1 MIYRTAT
8 EKDFPQ
14 LAEMRWDFRQES
26 GEEIAV
32 VEKSEF
38 IEKCLE
44 FLQNESTSFVYW
56 IAEND
61 GEIVSHIFVNRI
73 KLVPR
78 PCRIKDSFAYLTNT
92 YTKPEFRGKGI
103 GAELLQK
110 VIEWAK
116 DEDFELILVY
126 PSEESISFYGRLG
139 FENDKEVLKLTLRN
153 Y

>member
-1 MIYRTAT
+1 MIYRAAT

-26 GEEIAV
+26 SEEMAV
-32 VEKSEF
+32 VGKPEF
-38 IEKCLE
+38 IEKCLN
-44 FLQNESTSFVYW
+44 FLQTESGNYVYW

-78 PCRIKDSFAYLTNT
+78 PCRINDSFAYVTNT

-103 GAELLQK
+103 GAELLQR
-110 VIEWAK
+110 VIDWAK
-116 DEDFELILVY
+116 EEDFELLLVY
-126 PSEESISFYGRLG
+126 PSEESINFYRRLG
-139 FENDKEVLKLTLRN
+139 FENDKEVMKLVLRN

>member
-8 EKDFPQ
+8 ENDFPQ

-32 VEKSEF
+32 VEKDEF

-44 FLQNESTSFVYW
+44 FLQSEVENYTYW

-61 GEIVSHIFVNRI
+61 GKIVSHIFVHQI

-78 PCRIKDSFAYLTNT
+78 PCRINDSFAYLTNT
-92 YTKPEFRGKGI
+92 YTKPEFRGQRI
-103 GAELLQK
+103 GAKLLQN
-110 VIEWAK
+110 VINWGK
-116 DEDFELILVY
+116 SEDFELLLVY
-126 PSEESISFYGRLG
+126 PSEESVNFYGRLG
-139 FENDKEVLKLTLRN
+139 FENDREVLKLVLRD

>member
-1 MIYRTAT
+1 MIFRTAT
-8 EKDFPQ
+8 EKDFSQ

-26 GEEIAV
+26 GEEIAII
-32 VEKSEF
+32 EKSEF
-38 IEKCLE
+38 IENCLD
-44 FLQNESTSFVYW
+44 FLRNESASYTYW

-78 PCRIKDSFAYLTNT
+78 PCRLEDSFAYLTNT

-103 GAELLQK
+103 GAKLLQN
-110 VIEWAK
+110 VIDWAK
-116 DEDFELILVY
+116 DEDFELLLVY
-126 PSEESISFYGRLG
+126 PSEEAITFYGRLG
-139 FENDKEVLKLTLRN
+139 FENDKEVLKLVLRD

>member
-26 GEEIAV
+26 GEEIAI
-32 VEKSEF
+32 VEKAEF
-38 IEKCLE
+38 IENCLE
-44 FLQNESTSFVYW
+44 FLQKESANYTYW
-56 IAEND
+56 LAEND
-61 GEIVSHIFVNRI
+61 GEIVSHIFVHRI

-78 PCRIKDSFAYLTNT
+78 PCRIEDSFAYLTNT
-92 YTKPEFRGKGI
+92 YTKPAFRGKGI
-103 GAELLQK
+103 GAELLRK

-116 DEDFELILVY
+116 GEDFELLLVY
-126 PSEESISFYGRLG
+126 PSEESVNFYRRSG
-139 FENDKEVLKLTLRN
+139 FENDDEVLKLVLRN

>member
-8 EKDFPQ
+8 EKDFPH

-32 VEKSEF
+32 VEKAEF
-38 IEKCLE
+38 IENCLE
-44 FLQNESTSFVYW
+44 FLRNETENYTYW

-61 GEIVSHIFVNRI
+61 GKIVSHIFIHRI

-92 YTKPEFRGKGI
+92 YTKREFRGKGI

-110 VIEWAK
+110 VIEWTK
-116 DEDFELILVY
+116 REDFELLLVY
-126 PSEESISFYGRLG
+126 PSEESVNFYRRLG
-139 FENDKEVLKLTLRN
+139 FENDEEVMKLVLRE

>member
-8 EKDFPQ
+8 ESDFPQ

-32 VEKSEF
+32 IEKAEF

-44 FLQNESTSFVYW
+44 FLQSEVENYTYW

-61 GEIVSHIFVNRI
+61 GEIISHIFVCRI

-78 PCRIKDSFAYLTNT
+78 PCRLEDSFAYLTNT
-92 YTKPEFRGKGI
+92 YTKPAFRGKGI
-103 GAELLQK
+103 GGELLQQ
-110 VIEWAK
+110 VIDWAK
-116 DEDFELILVY
+116 DEDFELLLVY
-126 PSEESISFYGRLG
+126 PSEETINFYGRLG
-139 FENDKEVLKLTLRN
+139 FENDREVLKLVLRD

>member
-1 MIYRTAT
+1 
-8 EKDFPQ
+8 
-14 LAEMRWDFRQES
+14 MRWDFRQES

-32 VEKSEF
+32 VEKAEF

-44 FLQNESTSFVYW
+44 FLRNETNTYVYW
-56 IAEND
+56 IAENNS
-61 GEIVSHIFVNRI
+61 EIVSHIFVNRI

-103 GAELLQK
+103 GAELLQN
-110 VIEWAK
+110 VINWAK
-116 DEDFELILVY
+116 AEDFELLLVY
-126 PSEESISFYGRLG
+126 PSEGSINFYRRLG
-139 FENDKEVLKLTLRN
+139 FENDSEVLKLVLRE